1 MKNMRN
7 KTCPAR
13 PRFDAPPRRERSR
26 KIRGTYESPRDS
38 ATRGLQ
44 ANVWR
49 AVRSR
54 KIRGTCDNPRDSAAR
69 GPQANVWRATKYKTG
84 FTIVE
89 LLIALAISG
98 ILLASIAVAIN
109 ASAINYRENEN
120 MFKTVN
126 STRQAL
132 FRMTTQ
138 LRTADAVDPNAS
150 PNQCSMITAD
160 GDDIT
165 YQYRSAD
172 NTLYLITNSD
182 GQEYLLCENVT
193 AMTFTKNT
201 VIEDAM
207 IKVKSVQITITV
219 QIGNTQRTISS
230 AAVIRRNLY

>member
-1 MKNMRN
+1 
-7 KTCPAR
+7 
-13 PRFDAPPRRERSR
+13 
-26 KIRGTYESPRDS
+26 
-38 ATRGLQ
+38 
-44 ANVWR
+44 
-49 AVRSR
+49 
-54 KIRGTCDNPRDSAAR
+54 
-69 GPQANVWRATKYKTG
+69 
-84 FTIVE
+84 VE

-150 PNQCSMITAD
+150 TNQCSMITAD

-165 YQYRSAD
+165 YLYNNGD
-172 NTLYLITNSD
+172 NKLYLITNDDLTDSD
-182 GQEYLLCENVT
+182 YVLCDNVT